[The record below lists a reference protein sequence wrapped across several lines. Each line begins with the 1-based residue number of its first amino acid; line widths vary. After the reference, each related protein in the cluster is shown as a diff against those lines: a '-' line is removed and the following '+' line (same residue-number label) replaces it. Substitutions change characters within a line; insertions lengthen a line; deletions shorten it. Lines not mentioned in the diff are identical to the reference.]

1 MANIA
6 QELVQ
11 IDAGIANDNESIM
24 AIDRENAALDAKAK
38 GLREQATEYDAQVA
52 ANMVKRK
59 QIREH
64 RESLSRLRA
73 SAEVNQRVTT
83 HEEAAAKARED
94 AEKLTAELAEKNRQ
108 ADELLAKLK
117 EQAKPE

>member
-1 MANIA
+1 MATIS

-11 IDAGIANDNESIM
+11 IDAAVANDNEAIK
-24 AIDRENAALDAKAK
+24 AIDEENASLDVRARALRDEAAQLDAQK
-38 GLREQATEYDAQVA
+38 A
-52 ANMVKRK
+52 ANIAKRLELRK
-59 QIREH
+59 H
-64 RESLSRLRA
+64 REGLIRLRQ
-73 SAEVNQRVTT
+73 SAEVNQRVAT